1 MCLTYYNNFGK
12 VFVLRVRKEKVKI
25 MTQEEIV
32 EFVQNNARYYNDDSF
47 EPYAVLFQGES
58 FWGESPR
65 DLVEQISA
73 TLNS

>member
-1 MCLTYYNNFGK
+1 
-12 VFVLRVRKEKVKI
+12 

-58 FWGESPR
+58 FWWRISTQIRG
-65 DLVEQISA
+65 LEQEVSL
-73 TLNS
+73 TLICG

>member
-1 MCLTYYNNFGK
+1 
-12 VFVLRVRKEKVKI
+12 
-25 MTQEEIV
+25 MTHEEII

-47 EPYAVLFQGES
+47 EPYAVIFQGEP

-65 DLVEQISA
+65 DLVNQISE

>member
-1 MCLTYYNNFGK
+1 
-12 VFVLRVRKEKVKI
+12 

-65 DLVEQISA
+65 DLVEQISE

>member
-25 MTQEEIV
+25 MTQQEII

-47 EPYAVLFQGES
+47 EPYAVIFQGEP
-58 FWGESPR
+58 FWGESPQ
-65 DLVEQISA
+65 DLVKQISA
-73 TLNS
+73 TLN